1 MKVLHE
7 ERNGKL
13 VPVSLEIESGSEVE
27 FLLEQLRPR
36 SEWIF
41 QEFVGGF
48 GKYTRRACKNCGT
61 ARAQVPVKFCGAC
74 GCFMNNFQEVEAE
87 DTAEKGGAE

>member
-1 MKVLHE
+1 ME
-7 ERNGKL
+7 ERM
-13 VPVSLEIESGSEVE
+13 
-27 FLLEQLRPR
+27 R

-74 GCFMNNFQEVEAE
+74 GCFMTNFQEVEAE
-87 DTAEKGGAE
+87 DAAEKGGAG